1 MWLSMRKADIVPYF
15 LQENNGIPWFDGI
28 WKTEL
33 MIWGKS
39 SVWILFL
46 QILALS
52 KLKSTTT
59 VIFSSFTEF
68 SFLPSIALF

>member
-33 MIWGKS
+33 MI
-39 SVWILFL
+39 
-46 QILALS
+46 
-52 KLKSTTT
+52 
-59 VIFSSFTEF
+59 
-68 SFLPSIALF
+68 